1 MHIQDLIDK
10 ALLTLEVGNST
21 PLFILLARDGTI
33 HRKGNGNPAA
43 NLPLIT
49 GNSTDGHF
57 EALMMTV
64 DEHIFTYT
72 GVIRMPEKVG
82 TECRLTM
89 IFQGRNGVD
98 ISFRVV
104 YGADSQGPPVELA
117 QILINA
123 VKLTDT
129 WYNQQLALQKPE
141 GDEKKWWQ
149 VWK

>member
-21 PLFILLARDGTI
+21 PLFILLAKDGTI

-49 GNSTDGHF
+49 GTSEDGHF
-57 EALMMTV
+57 EALMMTINP
-64 DEHIFTYT
+64 HIFTYT
-72 GVIRMPEKVG
+72 GVIRMPEPVG
-82 TECRLTM
+82 TECRLTI
-89 IFQGRNGVD
+89 IFQGRSNID

-104 YGADSQGPPVELA
+104 YGADSQGPPIEIA
-117 QILINA
+117 EILINA
-123 VKLTDT
+123 VKLTDA
-129 WYNQQLALQKPE
+129 WYNQQLGSQQPGGE
-141 GDEKKWWQ
+141 EKKWWQ